1 MPELSTLL
9 AFAAVSLGMVLTPG
23 PNMIYLVSRS
33 VAQGARAGLI
43 SLCGV
48 ILGFFVWML
57 LAAFGVTAMLLVVPY
72 AYDGLRIAGALYLG
86 WLAWEAIR
94 PGGASP
100 FGVSALPPDSP
111 RKLFL
116 IGLVTNLL
124 NPKIALLYLALL
136 PQFIDPAKGA
146 VLGQTLAL
154 GGTQILV
161 ATFGD
166 AMFVFGAGAIAGFLA
181 RRPGWALAQRWLMAT
196 VFGGLAIRM
205 ALDSRR

>member
-1 MPELSTLL
+1 MPDFSTLI

-33 VAQGARAGLI
+33 VAQGHRAGLV
-43 SLCGV
+43 SLGGV

-72 AYDGLRIAGALYLG
+72 AYDALRLAGALYLG
-86 WLAWEAIR
+86 WLAFEALR

-100 FGVSALPPDSP
+100 FTVGSFPPDSAP
-111 RKLFL
+111 KLFL
-116 IGLVTNLL
+116 IGFVTNLL

-136 PQFIDPAKGA
+136 PQFIDPERGE
-146 VLGQTLAL
+146 VLTQTLAL
-154 GGTQILV
+154 GGTQIVV
-161 ATFGD
+161 ATVGD
-166 AMFVFGAGAIAGFLA
+166 AMFVFAAGAISGFLA
-181 RRPGWALAQRWLMAT
+181 RRPFWATAQRWLMGC
-196 VFGGLAIRM
+196 VFGALAVRM